1 MKHQILALFAI
12 VALGVS
18 LVAKPL
24 SARGDVVD
32 FLAIENESKT
42 DVSYSI
48 IKKPGVFNTG
58 GCLHPKDRTRDFHI
72 VGIQEVKITL
82 KSNVKPRCTGS
93 DWQNHTIKYRAPDM
107 TIRIDENSKIHT

>member
-1 MKHQILALFAI
+1 MKHQIFALFAI

-24 SARGDVVD
+24 SARGDVID

-58 GCLHPKDRTRDFHI
+58 GCLSPGARTRDFHI

-82 KSNVKPRCTGS
+82 KSNVKRCTGT
-93 DWQNHTIKYRAPDM
+93 DWQNHTIKYKAPDM